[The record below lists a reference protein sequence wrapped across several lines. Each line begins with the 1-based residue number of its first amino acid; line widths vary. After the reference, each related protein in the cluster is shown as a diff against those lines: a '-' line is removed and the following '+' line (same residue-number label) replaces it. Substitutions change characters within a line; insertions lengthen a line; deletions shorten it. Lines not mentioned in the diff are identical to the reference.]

1 MMRRLLLPPIIAILI
16 AATIPVA
23 MPASDVTLAS
33 SVADL
38 LDASPA
44 GQQNSSAACALLA
57 DQLGAV
63 SATNAPD
70 STGEAG
76 FMGAP
81 IACARTYDTPGLPT
95 PVMVYT
101 DPQFVARVSGGPPP
115 GQSAERRTVQG
126 RTVFVLPGTQ
136 GMPPMLIVDA
146 APAGV
151 IFVRI
156 ADPTGA
162 PEVSLSMVDD
172 MALKAFID
180 ASTNAPDAANR
191 GSTEAQLMTKAEQLK
206 TQLQTVMPDHF
217 SVPDLS
223 LDPVGTQPRCLD
235 IGELLSEG
243 AFIYLSVLV
252 GRQCVATVPL
262 PETGSVD
269 LGGLKAYMEAPEQA
283 FSGEYSTRGVIV
295 LSEHAVM
302 SFHVVGKDSAATDA
316 LRTLPLEEVKT
327 IL

>member
-1 MMRRLLLPPIIAILI
+1 MMRRVLLPTITAALI

-23 MPASDVTLAS
+23 LPAADVTLAS
-33 SVADL
+33 SVSDL
-38 LDASPA
+38 LDNSPA
-44 GQQNSSAACALLA
+44 EARDSSTACGLLA
-57 DQLGAV
+57 DQLGAF
-63 SATNAPD
+63 SAVDSPN
-70 STGEAG
+70 STGDAG

-101 DPQFVARVSGGPPP
+101 DPQFVARVAGGPPP
-115 GQSAERRTVQG
+115 GQSVERRTVQG
-126 RTVFVLPGTQ
+126 RAVFVLPSTQ

-146 APAGV
+146 SPAGV

-162 PEVSLSMVDD
+162 PDTPLSLVDG
-172 MALKAFID
+172 MALKTFID
-180 ASTNAPDAANR
+180 ASTSPPDATNR
-191 GSTEAQLMTKAEQLK
+191 GSTEAQLVREAEQFK
-206 TQLQTVMPDHF
+206 TQLQTVMSDHF
-217 SVPDLS
+217 SAPELS
-223 LDPVGTQPRCLD
+223 LDPVSTQPRCLD

-252 GRQCVATVPL
+252 GQQCVATVPL
-262 PETGSVD
+262 PENRDVD
-269 LGGLKAYMEAPEQA
+269 LGGFKAYLEAPEQG

-316 LRTLPLEEVKT
+316 LRTLPLGAIKT
-327 IL
+327 LL